1 MKKIA
6 KKAVSAILATVLS
19 MSSVITGFAGTSG
32 SAEGSNK
39 GGVVTSSGGDFG
51 VNYPNGR
58 IGIRLSL
65 VERSNP
71 EHVISVDANG
81 ESMVI
86 DCLYVDAVTY
96 AKYVGIPGMVNGHLT
111 TLTDD
116 NKYSAVKTQNYTEK
130 NKIYPVFEDRIK
142 KILTDKGFPDD
153 IATPVPWTK
162 YEGKAFHSKGQ
173 EFIKWIWT
181 NQDGNVIQNTG
192 GGALATSYT
201 TSSGTVVSVKP
212 ADPAGKMLVGE
223 VGDTKFKAV
232 NSSAYYSYSMLSS
245 KLNQKGV
252 DMLIGP
258 VFPSLEEGY
267 AYQKCLIGWMKEAG
281 RITDEEGAKL
291 VNQLTDIYNN
301 AKSSTTSSSN
311 KKSTFFGKLKE
322 KFIPSSM
329 TSYAD
334 EATSNTGAGTSDTG
348 GKQVSS
354 TAIINALLTATD
366 GSETPFLQTPSMVK
380 NGTTDIFKAEE
391 DWCLLV
397 EPLVYLTIFESGNDR
412 QVVLRKQYGTISNIA
427 EAMAAKAG
435 GKYSSSAKY
444 GFFNWKALNGP
455 LWGALTVSKTK
466 DKEGNEVNGFKFGDG
481 SILTIPTGVGNY
493 TSFNTLAGW
502 NRWDTK
508 PDGHREKVGYA
519 VNVFWR
525 DDLTDK
531 SEIDTWDREKYKS
544 GYPGP
549 APDASDD
556 TKYPK
561 ETEFKEQSKKFQIT
575 KWYYIEEADGTQYVL
590 DVKTRKDTPHIVNV
604 INDGDV
610 NSDYFWEVEKWGTSL
625 TTDAPADGDTST
637 TFEEY
642 WKKNPGT
649 QSGKT
654 PAQVTIKPTDPD
666 KSIYVKLVL
675 KVIMGNKIDIVR
687 VYENKDG
694 STTVEPELDAKVKD
708 TVDGSSPKPGYEFKE
723 SKTTPDPIKDI
734 TSWSEVPTNGTPGT
748 NPMIPIKDTD
758 KTVYIRYQATD
769 EAGQTGLVL
778 HENEISHQFGLSD
791 VKGTLLD
798 GIRKYSSVSVS
809 GSCPEDVGTKHYE
822 ACGAPYEY
830 QNSDDWS
837 YTIENVPSYNTQFVW
852 KWVQTD
858 QKSYSG
864 NGLSESGGEGH
875 STPDMKMVLQR
886 SISDKATL
894 YPGKNGGNT
903 QTLLDMGL
911 QAESYKPANKRNGGT
926 DQFNRK
932 SWTETFTT
940 NWTFTAHNTPTAYFE
955 TDHGHGDTDEH
966 TNTGNESELNS
977 NYSQSGNTLVYGLW
991 GKANTGATAPSTKA
1005 EQFQLEGV
1013 NEASMK
1019 MKSTFEAHNKFMSY
1033 YPYYNMRYVDEL
1045 NGSEKQAYLTSEN
1058 LSKLSAINRVDVS
1071 VSQTQAGIPLDLTS
1085 TQWSIHRGA
1094 QNLLSNNG
1102 IGDKNSLL
1110 PSGAIYNLQMKGGAS
1125 DGLWVKFRTYQT
1137 AVDDNDKVKLEAT
1150 SDMKVLSDAKN
1161 KSTTFKDQ
1169 VKRVLDNYEVVL
1181 LGSKG
1186 FTDENTIKGEWN
1198 QITGSAKKSKPFGAD
1213 LASDDKYKLEAG
1225 NNNGKANA
1233 SDLDILKE
1241 VDIETIWKLT
1251 SDADGNVRVYK
1262 NNSEVSSINKT
1273 QGVNQLIGGNTELST
1288 LDDRTKVITNFI
1300 NSLDRNLGSDRSG
1313 RTWYNEGFESI
1324 LVYERDFAFLL
1335 GFGNNAPV
1343 RSAALNIKLNGQMNS
1358 RHEMFT
1364 GENLENTARSFQFRT
1379 SKKSVLSEA
1388 SGKPDGW
1395 VGDFEGLTVVIP
1407 QVDDLLTSKLFYT
1420 SNTTVMDLN

>member
-6 KKAVSAILATVLS
+6 KKAVSAILATVLL

-32 SAEGSNK
+32 SAEGSNN

-71 EHVISVDANG
+71 ENVISVLPDG
-81 ESMVI
+81 KTPMVV
-86 DCLYVDAVTY
+86 DCLYVTKDTFD
-96 AKYVGIPGMVNGHLT
+96 KYTDGAGARLT
-111 TLTDD
+111 PLSSD
-116 NKYSAVKTQNYTEK
+116 NEYSAVKTQNYTS
-130 NKIYPVFEDRIK
+130 NNLIYRIYRDEIEE
-142 KILTDKGFPDD
+142 ILKRQGFSDD

-162 YEGKAFHSKGQ
+162 YEGNAYHSKGE

-181 NQDGNVIQNTG
+181 NQDGNVVQSN

-334 EATSNTGAGTSDTG
+334 EATSNAGGGTGTSDTG

-354 TAIINALLTATD
+354 TAIINALLTANATN
-366 GSETPFLQTPSMVK
+366 GTPFLQTPSMVASG
-380 NGTTDIFKAEE
+380 NTDILTATE

-412 QVVLRKQYGTISNIA
+412 HVVLRKQYGTISNIA

-604 INDGDV
+604 INEGDV

-666 KSIYVKLVL
+666 KSIYAKLVL

-734 TSWSEVPTNGTPGT
+734 TS
-748 NPMIPIKDTD
+748 
-758 KTVYIRYQATD
+758 
-769 EAGQTGLVL
+769 
-778 HENEISHQFGLSD
+778 
-791 VKGTLLD
+791 
-798 GIRKYSSVSVS
+798 
-809 GSCPEDVGTKHYE
+809 
-822 ACGAPYEY
+822 
-830 QNSDDWS
+830 
-837 YTIENVPSYNTQFVW
+837 
-852 KWVQTD
+852 
-858 QKSYSG
+858 
-864 NGLSESGGEGH
+864 
-875 STPDMKMVLQR
+875 
-886 SISDKATL
+886 
-894 YPGKNGGNT
+894 
-903 QTLLDMGL
+903 
-911 QAESYKPANKRNGGT
+911 
-926 DQFNRK
+926 
-932 SWTETFTT
+932 
-940 NWTFTAHNTPTAYFE
+940 
-955 TDHGHGDTDEH
+955 
-966 TNTGNESELNS
+966 
-977 NYSQSGNTLVYGLW
+977 
-991 GKANTGATAPSTKA
+991 
-1005 EQFQLEGV
+1005 
-1013 NEASMK
+1013 
-1019 MKSTFEAHNKFMSY
+1019 
-1033 YPYYNMRYVDEL
+1033 
-1045 NGSEKQAYLTSEN
+1045 
-1058 LSKLSAINRVDVS
+1058 
-1071 VSQTQAGIPLDLTS
+1071 
-1085 TQWSIHRGA
+1085 
-1094 QNLLSNNG
+1094 
-1102 IGDKNSLL
+1102 
-1110 PSGAIYNLQMKGGAS
+1110 S

-1313 RTWYNEGFESI
+1313 RTWYNEGFESV

-1407 QVDDLLTSKLFYT
+1407 QVDNLLTSKLFYT